1 MENIVQYKL
10 NDRGEEDTLDT
21 TTTTKMIR
29 QVETLSHKYSKLLV
43 VRIDLHVPDAV
54 WLHDSKLIDKLLK
67 NIRKTAYKD
76 HLAGYFWVLE
86 RERKK
91 KGHYHMVFFFD
102 GQQRQSQWAA
112 QNMIAQCW
120 QRVVCGGTIH
130 RTEGDGTGM
139 LLRSDQQKR
148 GVTIYA
154 LSYLCKKR
162 GKKRLEKG
170 QRLYGFSRLPKLPIK
185 PCQIAA

>member
-10 NDRGEEDTLDT
+10 NDMGDEANLDT
-21 TTTTKMIR
+21 TTITKMIR
-29 QVETLSHKYSKLLV
+29 QVEVLSNTYSKLLV
-43 VRIDLHVPDAV
+43 VRVDLHVPDDV
-54 WLHDSKLIDKLLK
+54 WLNDSKLIDKLLK
-67 NIRKTAYKD
+67 NIRKTKYKD
-76 HLAGYFWVLE
+76 HLFGYFWVLE
-86 RERKK
+86 REKRK

-102 GQQRQSQWAA
+102 GQKRQSQWAA
-112 QNMIAQCW
+112 QTMIEGCW
-120 QRVVCGGTIH
+120 LRVVSGGTIH
-130 RTEGDGTGM
+130 RTKGAGTGM

-148 GVTIYA
+148 ADTIYA

-185 PCQIAA
+185 PRQIAA

>member
-1 MENIVQYKL
+1 MENTVQYKL
-10 NDRGEEDTLDT
+10 NDMGEDGNLDT
-21 TTTTKMIR
+21 TTKTKMIR
-29 QVETLSHKYSKLLV
+29 QVETLSNKYSKLLV
-43 VRIDLHVPDAV
+43 VRIDLHVPDDV
-54 WLHDSKLIDKLLK
+54 WLYDSKLIDKLLK
-67 NIRKTAYKD
+67 KIRKTTYKD

-86 RERKK
+86 REKKK
-91 KGHYHMVFFFD
+91 KGHYHIVFFLD

-112 QNMIAQCW
+112 QDMIEGCW
-120 QRVVCGGTIH
+120 QRVVSGGTIH
-130 RTEGDGTGM
+130 RTKGAGTGM

-148 GVTIYA
+148 GATIYA